1 MTGRFAGP
9 GGPGSRG
16 ERYVSSA
23 APEAER
29 IRARRTRYRGGGG
42 MWAWVAQRITGVLV
56 FFFLFAHIL
65 DVALVRVSPNA
76 YDTVMD
82 LYKNPLAAVLEVVL
96 VAAVLYHAVNGLR
109 VIAVDFWSKGARYQR
124 QLLWAALA
132 VWFVIMLPVAFIMLS
147 YSASSLFGGT

>member
-1 MTGRFAGP
+1 
-9 GGPGSRG
+9 
-16 ERYVSSA
+16 VSSA
-23 APEAER
+23 APEAPPAGR
-29 IRARRTRYRGGGG
+29 TPVGRTRYRGRAG

-65 DVALVRVSPNA
+65 GVALVRVSPDA

-82 LYKNPLAAVLEVVL
+82 LYKNPLAAVLEVLL

-109 VIAVDFWSKGARYQR
+109 VIAVDFWSKGAKYQR

-132 VWFVIMLPVAFIMLS
+132 IWFVIMVPVAVVMLS